1 MSRSEVVTP
10 ATEPVTIE
18 VAVDPPYPVI
28 IGSGLLGELGELV
41 GSRHRVAIL
50 HQPVLAQTAEAIRHH
65 LSEKG
70 VDAHRIELPDAEAGK
85 DLQVVAFLWEVLG
98 RIGIDRKDAI
108 VSLGGGAATDVAG
121 FAAATWLR
129 GVDIVHVPTTL
140 LAMVDAAI
148 GGKTGI
154 NTDAGKNLVGAFHQ
168 PAAVVVD
175 LAVLQTL
182 PPNELVAGMAEV
194 VKAGFIADPVIL
206 EMIEADP
213 QAAVDPS
220 GVILPELIR
229 RAIAVKATVVAA
241 DERESAL
248 REILNYGHTL
258 AHAIE
263 RRERYRWRHGAAV
276 SVGLVFAA
284 ELARLGYAV
293 TVFERQPAGG
303 GLNTYGIAI
312 YKMRPEISLAEVR
325 AIERLGVTFRYG
337 VEIGRDVQAA
347 DLLRDHDAVF
357 IGIGLGS
364 GHRLGIPGE
373 DLPEVMDALDFIE
386 RLHTRPAAEVPVG
399 RRVVVLGCGNTA
411 IDAVTQARR
420 LGAEQA
426 TIVYRRSEAEMSAY
440 AFEYELAKAD
450 GVEFHFAAVPVEVL
464 ATDGHVAGLRLA
476 RTTVRDG
483 RAVIEPGGET
493 VVGCDLVL
501 KAVGQEKQVAL
512 LGRLFPG
519 LELDPRGR
527 VVHDP
532 ATMQTSLPGVF
543 VGGDAASGGR
553 EVVNAVAE
561 GRKAA
566 RGIHARHTGERIS
579 GPVQPSRLGMADG
592 AVGSGFDHPIRV
604 HELEAALTQG

>member
-10 ATEPVTIE
+10 ATEPVIIE

-28 IGSGLLGELGELV
+28 IGTGLLSELGELV

-140 LAMVDAAI
+140 LAMVVAAI

-213 QAAVDPS
+213 EAAVDPS

-284 ELARLGYAV
+284 ELARLTGRLDSATAQRHRDVLVALGLPVTYDADALPELLGYMAGDKKTRSGV
-293 TVFERQPAGG
+293 LRFVVLDGLAKPGRLEGPDPA
-303 GLNTYGIAI
+303 LLAAAY
-312 YKMRPEISLAEVR
+312 AEVAR
-325 AIERLGVTFRYG
+325 
-337 VEIGRDVQAA
+337 
-347 DLLRDHDAVF
+347 
-357 IGIGLGS
+357 S
-364 GHRLGIPGE
+364 GE
-373 DLPEVMDALDFIE
+373 E
-386 RLHTRPAAEVPVG
+386 
-399 RRVVVLGCGNTA
+399 
-411 IDAVTQARR
+411 
-420 LGAEQA
+420 
-426 TIVYRRSEAEMSAY
+426 EM
-440 AFEYELAKAD
+440 
-450 GVEFHFAAVPVEVL
+450 
-464 ATDGHVAGLRLA
+464 
-476 RTTVRDG
+476 
-483 RAVIEPGGET
+483 
-493 VVGCDLVL
+493 
-501 KAVGQEKQVAL
+501 QQ
-512 LGRLFPG
+512 
-519 LELDPRGR
+519 
-527 VVHDP
+527 
-532 ATMQTSLPGVF
+532 
-543 VGGDAASGGR
+543 
-553 EVVNAVAE
+553 
-561 GRKAA
+561 
-566 RGIHARHTGERIS
+566 
-579 GPVQPSRLGMADG
+579 
-592 AVGSGFDHPIRV
+592 
-604 HELEAALTQG
+604 